1 MKAYID
7 NKSYEIK
14 ENETIL
20 QFVRRINGEEAIP
33 TICHAKN
40 LEDFGSCRLCSV
52 DIAREQKGDR
62 KVVASC
68 HTPVSD
74 GLYIYP
80 DSERVVKLRKNIMEL
95 VLSQY
100 PEKELK
106 ETSDKLPTEFQKTIQ
121 SFGDIEVRYQ
131 KKSISEIINKEL
143 NKDFSHPY
151 IHADFEQCI
160 NCYRCIRA
168 CDEVQGQFVLS
179 MMGRGNSNHIIKG
192 SDVNFAVSDCV
203 SCGACVQTCP
213 TNALQDKYES
223 KTQKSDK
230 IVRTICTYCGV
241 GCNLDI
247 KVKDGSV
254 VAIEA
259 PIDAEV
265 NAGHTC
271 VKGRFAWEF
280 YKHPDRLNTPLIRR
294 NGKLEKASWDEAYNL
309 IADKFNS
316 IKKEFGADAIAGI
329 SSSRCT
335 NEENYLMQKFFRIV
349 LGTNNIDGCARVC
362 HAPTAFG
369 MQKAFG
375 TGAATNSI
383 EDLKYTDCMFVIG
396 ANPTNAH
403 PVTGAK
409 IKQEAMKG
417 KTLIV
422 VDPIKT
428 DLAKYATHH
437 IQLRPG
443 TNVAFLNLM
452 AYFIIE
458 ANLVNQEFIDNRTNG
473 FNLFIDEI
481 KKININQLEAVIGVD
496 KELIRQAAI
505 AYASAPNA
513 MEFHG
518 LGVTEHYQGS
528 KTVMLL
534 ANLAMMT
541 GNIGRKGVGMNPLRG
556 QNNVQGA
563 ADMGVQPNQG
573 AGYLDITSPDV
584 QAYYHDFYN
593 VEHPKEVGLKIPE
606 MFEASRKG
614 DLKAMWIMG
623 EDVLQTDP
631 NTCQVEKAIG
641 NLDFLVVQEIF
652 MTETA
657 AKADVVL
664 PASSF
669 LEKEGTFTN
678 GERRVQRVNKAVE
691 SIKGTKPDGQIVAEV
706 MNAMGYS
713 QSKYSAPK
721 VLDEIASVVPFFKGI
736 TWERLGRNGLQWP
749 VLEDGTDTKILHEKE
764 FKLGKGQ
771 LHFFNFSNSPELES
785 NSKKYPFIL
794 TTGRIL
800 QHYNCGTMTRRTP
813 NKELVKEDVLLIN
826 PADAKK
832 KDLRTGDRVALSSER
847 GSIQIKVELSN
858 NIKEGILFTTFH
870 FPEVGINF
878 ITSSVEDV
886 DSLTPEYKVVA
897 VDIERVNSD
906 NVNKK
911 LKC

>member
-7 NKSYEIK
+7 NKAHEIYK
-14 ENETIL
+14 NETIL
-20 QFVRRINGEEAIP
+20 QFVRRIEGEDRIP
-33 TICHAKN
+33 TICHANN

-52 DIAREQKGDR
+52 DIARTKDGDK

-68 HTPVSD
+68 HTPVSEN
-74 GLYIYP
+74 LFIYP
-80 DSERVVKLRKNIMEL
+80 DSERILKLRKNIMEL

-100 PEKELK
+100 PENKIKE
-106 ETSDKLPTEFQKTIQ
+106 ESDKLPTEFQKTIE
-121 SFGDIEVRYQ
+121 SFGDIDVRYE
-131 KKSISEIINKEL
+131 KKSISEVINKTID
-143 NKDFSHPY
+143 KDFSHPY
-151 IHADFEQCI
+151 IHADFSQCI

-179 MMGRGNSNHIIKG
+179 MMGRGNTNHIIKG
-192 SDVNFAVSDCV
+192 ADVDFAVSDCV

-213 TNALQDKYES
+213 TGALSDKYES
-223 KTQKSDK
+223 KIQKSDK
-230 IVRTICTYCGV
+230 TVRTICTYCGV
-241 GCNLDI
+241 GCNLDV
-247 KVKDGSV
+247 KVRNGEV
-254 VAIEA
+254 VGVQA

-265 NAGHTC
+265 NQGHTC

-280 YKHPDRLNTPLIRR
+280 YKHPDRLDSPLIKK
-294 NGKLEKASWDEAYNL
+294 NGKLEKASWKEAYQL
-309 IADKFNS
+309 IADKFTS

-362 HAPTAFG
+362 HAPTAYG

-383 EDLKYTDCMFVIG
+383 ADLEFTDCMFVIG

-409 IKQEAMKG
+409 IKQQAMKG

-428 DLAKYATHH
+428 ELAKYANYHV
-437 IQLRPG
+437 QLRPG
-443 TNVAFLNLM
+443 SNVAFLNLM
-452 AYFIIE
+452 AYYIVDE
-458 ANLVNQEFIDNRTNG
+458 DLVDDDFVLKRTEGFKEFIDQIRN
-473 FNLFIDEI
+473 
-481 KKININQLEAVIGVD
+481 ININQLEAVVGVD
-496 KELIRQAAI
+496 KNYIKKVAI
-505 AYASAPNA
+505 AYASANNA

-573 AGYLDITSPDV
+573 AGYLDVTSPDV
-584 QAYYHDFYN
+584 QAYYHDFYE

-606 MFEASRKG
+606 MFEAGRKG

-631 NTCQVEKAIG
+631 NTCQVEKAISKI
-641 NLDFLVVQEIF
+641 DFLVVQEIF

-657 AKADVVL
+657 AQADVVL

-678 GERRVQRVNKAVE
+678 GERRIQRVNKAVD
-691 SIKGTKPDGQIVAEV
+691 SIGNTKPDGQIVAEV
-706 MNAMGYS
+706 MNAMGYN
-713 QSKYSAPK
+713 QPVYSAPK
-721 VLDEIASVVPFFKGI
+721 VLDEIASVVPFFKGV
-736 TWERLGRNGLQWP
+736 TWERLGENGLQWP
-749 VLEDGTDTKILHEKE
+749 VLEDGTDTKILHKE
-764 FKLGKGQ
+764 AFKLGKGQ
-771 LHFFNFSNSPELES
+771 LHFFNFKNSPELEVNS
-785 NSKKYPFIL
+785 NKYPFIL

-826 PADAKK
+826 PFNAERKNLK
-832 KDLRTGDRVALSSER
+832 TGDRVSLLSER
-847 GSIQIKVELSN
+847 GEIVISIETSDKV
-858 NIKEGILFTTFH
+858 KEGVLFTTFH
-870 FPEVGINF
+870 FPEVGINY

-886 DSLTPEYKVVA
+886 ESMTPEYKVVA
-897 VDIERVNSD
+897 VDIVRLS
-906 NVNKK
+906 
-911 LKC
+911 

>member
-1 MKAYID
+1 MKAFI
-7 NKSYEIK
+7 NNIAHSIK

-20 QFVRRINGEEAIP
+20 QFVRRVEGKDSIP
-33 TICHAKN
+33 TICHATN

-68 HTPVSD
+68 HTPVSE
-74 GLYIYP
+74 GIFIYP
-80 DSERVVKLRKNIMEL
+80 DSERIIKLRKNIMEL

-100 PEKELK
+100 PDDKLKAEK
-106 ETSDKLPTEFQKTIQ
+106 DKLPTEFQETIK
-121 SFGDIEVRYQ
+121 SFGQINVRYE
-131 KKSISEIINKEL
+131 KKSISEIINKKID
-143 NKDFSHPY
+143 KDFSHPY

-179 MMGRGNSNHIIKG
+179 MAGRGNANHIIKG
-192 SDVNFAVSDCV
+192 ADVNFAVSDCV

-213 TNALQDKYES
+213 TGALQDRYES
-223 KTQKSDK
+223 KTQKADD

-241 GCNLDI
+241 GCNLDV
-247 KVKDGSV
+247 KVRNGEV

-259 PIDAEV
+259 PLDAEV
-265 NAGHTC
+265 NVGHTC

-280 YKHPDRLNTPLIRR
+280 YKHPERLNSPLIRK
-294 NGKLEKASWDEAYNL
+294 NGKLEEASWKEAYAL
-309 IADKFNS
+309 IAEKFTS
-316 IKKEFGADAIAGI
+316 IKNEFGADAIAGI

-335 NEENYLMQKFFRIV
+335 NEENYLMQKFFRIII
-349 LGTNNIDGCARVC
+349 GTNNIDGCARVC
-362 HAPTAFG
+362 HAPTAYG

-396 ANPTNAH
+396 ANPTDAH

-409 IKQEAMKG
+409 IKQEALKG

-428 DLAKYATHH
+428 ELARYATYH

-452 AYFIIE
+452 AYYIIKEGLVDTDFIK
-458 ANLVNQEFIDNRTNG
+458 NRTQG
-473 FNLFIDEI
+473 FDSFIEGI
-481 KKININQLEAVIGVD
+481 GNININKLEAVIGVD
-496 KELIRQAAI
+496 KELIKQVAI
-505 AYASAPNA
+505 AYATAPNA

-518 LGVTEHYQGS
+518 LGVTEHQQGS
-528 KTVMLL
+528 KAVMLL

-573 AGYLDITSPDV
+573 AGYLDVTSPDV

-593 VEHPKEVGLKIPE
+593 TEHPKKVGLKIPE
-606 MFEASRKG
+606 MFEAGRKG

-641 NLDFLVVQEIF
+641 NLDFLVVQELF

-678 GERRVQRVNKAVE
+678 GERRVQRVNKTVE
-691 SIKGTKPDGQIVAEV
+691 PIEGTKPDGQIVAEI
-706 MNAMGYS
+706 MNEMGYK
-713 QSKYSAPK
+713 QAEYFAPK

-736 TWERLGRNGLQWP
+736 TWERLGKNGLQWP

-764 FKLGKGQ
+764 FKLTKGQ
-771 LHFFNFSNSPELES
+771 LHFFNFKNSSELEN
-785 NSKKYPFIL
+785 NSEIYPFIL

-826 PADAKK
+826 PVDAVSKYLK
-832 KDLRTGDRVALSSER
+832 TGDKVELSSER
-847 GSIQIKVELSN
+847 GQISISIELSDKV
-858 NIKEGILFTTFH
+858 KEGVLFTTFH
-870 FPEVGINF
+870 FPEVGINY
-878 ITSSVEDV
+878 ITSSVEDEE
-886 DSLTPEYKVVA
+886 SLTPEYKVVA
-897 VDIERVNSD
+897 VDIRKV
-906 NVNKK
+906 
-911 LKC
+911 

>member
-1 MKAYID
+1 MKAYIN
-7 NKSYEIK
+7 NKAHEIK
-14 ENETIL
+14 EHETIL
-20 QFVRRINGEEAIP
+20 KFVRRIEGEKSIP
-33 TICHAKN
+33 TLCHAKN
-40 LEDFGSCRLCSV
+40 LDDFGSCRLCSV
-52 DIAREQKGDR
+52 DIARAKDGDK

-68 HTPVSD
+68 HTPVSED
-74 GLYIYP
+74 LYIYP
-80 DSERVVKLRKNIMEL
+80 NSDRVTKLRKNIMEL
-95 VLSQY
+95 LLSQY
-100 PEKELK
+100 PEDKIKEGK
-106 ETSDKLPTEFQKTIQ
+106 DKLPTEFQKMIQ
-121 SFGDIEVRYQ
+121 DFGEINVRYD
-131 KKSISEIINKEL
+131 KKSISELINKSID
-143 NKDFSHPY
+143 KDFSHPY
-151 IHADFEQCI
+151 IKADFSQCI
-160 NCYRCIRA
+160 NCYRCVRA

-179 MMGRGNSNHIIKG
+179 MMGRGNQNHIIKG
-192 SDVNFAVSDCV
+192 ADVDFAVSDCV

-213 TNALQDKYES
+213 TGALSDKYES
-223 KTQKSDK
+223 KIQKADK
-230 IVRTICTYCGV
+230 TVQTICTYCGV
-241 GCNLDI
+241 GCNLEV
-247 KVKDGSV
+247 KVRNGEV
-254 VAIEA
+254 VGIQA
-259 PIDAEV
+259 PLDAEV

-280 YKHPDRLNTPLIRR
+280 YKHPDRLKSPLIKK
-294 NGKLEKASWDEAYNL
+294 NGKLEKVSWTEAYQL
-309 IADKFNS
+309 IAERFSS

-362 HAPTAFG
+362 HAPTAYG

-383 EDLKYTDCMFVIG
+383 SELEFTDCMFVIG
-396 ANPTNAH
+396 ANPTDAH

-409 IKQEAMKG
+409 IKQQAIKG

-428 DLAKYATHH
+428 ELAKYATYHV
-437 IQLRPG
+437 QLRPG
-443 TNVAFLNLM
+443 SNVAFLNLM
-452 AYFIIE
+452 AYYIIDE
-458 ANLVNQEFIDNRTNG
+458 GLVDEGFVLKRTEGFQDFVNQI
-473 FNLFIDEI
+473 L
-481 KKININQLEAVIGVD
+481 KINIKQLESMAGVD
-496 KELIRQAAI
+496 LNYIKEVAI
-505 AYASAPNA
+505 AYASAPTA

-573 AGYLDITSPDV
+573 AGYLDVTSPKV
-584 QAYYHDFYN
+584 QAYYHDFY
-593 VEHPKEVGLKIPE
+593 ETEYPTEVGLKIPE
-606 MFEASRKG
+606 MFEAGRKG

-631 NTCQVEKAIG
+631 NTCQVEKALG
-641 NLDFLVVQEIF
+641 KLDFLVVQELF

-657 AKADVVL
+657 AQADVVL

-678 GERRVQRVNKAVE
+678 GERRVQRVNKVVD
-691 SIKGTKPDGQIVAEV
+691 SIGDTKPDGQIVAEV
-706 MNAMGYS
+706 MNAMGYK
-713 QSKYSAPK
+713 QAKYSAPK
-721 VLDEIASVVPFFKGI
+721 VLDEIAGVVPFFKGI
-736 TWERLGRNGLQWP
+736 SWERLGKNGLQWP

-764 FKLGKGQ
+764 FKLGRGQ
-771 LHFFNFSNSPELES
+771 VHFFNFSLSPELEAYE
-785 NSKKYPFIL
+785 KAYPFIL

-813 NKELVKEDVLLIN
+813 NKELVKQDVLLVN
-826 PADAKK
+826 PADADRNNLK
-832 KDLRTGDRVALSSER
+832 TGDRVNLSSER
-847 GSIQIKVELSN
+847 GNINISVEVSDKV
-858 NIKEGILFTTFH
+858 KEGILFTTFH
-870 FPEVGINF
+870 FPEVGINY

-886 DSLTPEYKVVA
+886 ESRTPEYKIVA
-897 VDIERVNSD
+897 VNIT
-906 NVNKK
+906 K
-911 LKC
+911 LSSI